1 MQQMQL
7 TLHPGFKSPD
17 PAKFEREQYVNYIEE
32 KLPIEQP
39 QMFGLHPNAEIG
51 YLTNQGD
58 TLFSVIL
65 SVTGGGG
72 SGGGSAEDAIKE
84 TIQQFLAVLPPDFNL
99 IEINLRIEESTPYLI
114 VSL

>member
-1 MQQMQL
+1 
-7 TLHPGFKSPD
+7 
-17 PAKFEREQYVNYIEE
+17 
-32 KLPIEQP
+32 
-39 QMFGLHPNAEIG
+39 MFGLHPNAEIG

-72 SGGGSAEDAIKE
+72 GGGGSAEDAVKE
-84 TIQQFLAVLPPDFNL
+84 TIQQFLSVLPGDFNL

-114 VSL
+114 VSMQECERMNILLSTIRKGLSDL